1 MIKDLIYKL
10 LQIKL
15 QKEQRE
21 LIRLK
26 WQKAQ
31 LERRIMEAK
40 RQQGID

>member
-21 LIRLK
+21 LICLK

-31 LERRIMEAK
+31 LERKIMEAK

>member
-1 MIKDLIYKL
+1 MIKNLIYRL

-31 LERRIMEAK
+31 LERKIMDAK
-40 RQQGID
+40 RQQGIN

>member
-1 MIKDLIYKL
+1 MIKDLIYRL
-10 LQIKL
+10 LQRKL

-31 LERRIMEAK
+31 LERKIMDAK
-40 RQQGID
+40 RQQGIN